1 MPFKPLK
8 LVPDTTTWRFMAL
21 HRIAMLASAAL
32 MLVSVAL
39 FFGVGLNYGIDFK
52 GGTLIEIKT
61 TDGPANLGELRSR
74 LGGLGLGDVQIQTFG
89 APDDV
94 LIRVQEQ
101 PGGEKAQQ
109 AVVDKVKGAL
119 GDNVEYRRTEVVGPT
134 VSQELIESGTLAVV
148 LAIFGV
154 LVYIW
159 LRFEWQFSVGAVI
172 ALVHDVVLTIGM
184 FSALQIEFGL
194 PIIAAILTIVGYSL
208 NDTVVVYDRVR
219 ENLRKYKKMALPDL
233 IDLSVNDTLSRTV
246 VTSTTTLI
254 ALVAL
259 YVLGGEVIRGFVFAM
274 IWGVVIGTYSSI
286 FVAAPLL
293 LMLGVTR
300 DWSGLGGAKVK
311 EPGSREP
318 EAKATSSPSG
328 RARET
333 AS

>member
-8 LVPDTTTWRFMAL
+8 LVPEDTHVGFMAF
-21 HRIAMLASAAL
+21 HRIAIMASAAL
-32 MLVSVAL
+32 MLLSVVL

-61 TDGPANLGELRSR
+61 TDGPADLGELRSK
-74 LGGLGLGDVQIQTFG
+74 LNSLGLGDVQIQTFG

-101 PGGEKAQQ
+101 PGGETAQQ

-119 GDNVEYRRTEVVGPT
+119 GENVEYRRVEVVGPT

-219 ENLRKYKKMALPDL
+219 ENLRKYKKMPLPDL
-233 IDLSVNDTLSRTV
+233 IDVSINDVLSRTV
-246 VTSTTTLI
+246 VTSVTTLI
-254 ALVAL
+254 ALLAL
-259 YVLGGEVIRGFVFAM
+259 YILGGEVIRGFVFAM

-311 EPGSREP
+311 EPGAEKS
-318 EAKATSSPSG
+318 AATAGSG
-328 RARET
+328 QARET

>member
-8 LVPDTTTWRFMAL
+8 LVPDITNWRFMVL
-21 HRIAMLASAAL
+21 HRVAMLASAAL
-32 MLVSVAL
+32 MLASVAL

-61 TDGPANLGELRSR
+61 TDGPANLGGLRSK

-119 GDNVEYRRTEVVGPT
+119 GDDVEYRRTEVVGPT

-219 ENLRKYKKMALPDL
+219 ENLRKYKKMPLPDL
-233 IDLSVNDTLSRTV
+233 IDLSINDTLSRTV
-246 VTSTTTLI
+246 VTSVTTLI
-254 ALVAL
+254 ALLAL
-259 YVLGGEVIRGFVFAM
+259 YILGGEVIRGFVFAM
-274 IWGVVIGTYSSI
+274 IWGVVVGTYSSI

-311 EPGSREP
+311 EPGTKSASASSRP
-318 EAKATSSPSG
+318 
-328 RARET
+328 RET

>member
-1 MPFKPLK
+1 MPFKPIK
-8 LVPDTTTWRFMAL
+8 LVPADTHVPFMAY
-21 HRIAMLASAAL
+21 HRIAMIASAVL
-32 MLVSVAL
+32 MLLSVML
-39 FFGVGLNYGIDFK
+39 FFGVGLNYGIDFR

-61 TDGPANLGELRSR
+61 DGPADIGELRDE

-101 PGGEKAQQ
+101 PGGEQAQQ
-109 AVVDKVKGAL
+109 VVVEKVRGAL
-119 GDNVEYRRTEVVGPT
+119 GEDVEYRRVEVVGPT
-134 VSQELIESGTLAVV
+134 VSQELIESGTLAVI
-148 LAIFGV
+148 LAIFAV

-184 FSALQIEFGL
+184 FSVLQIEFGL

-219 ENLRKYKKMALPDL
+219 ENLRKYKKMPLTDL
-233 IDLSVNDTLSRTV
+233 LDQSVNETLSRTI
-246 VTSTTTLI
+246 VTSVTTLI
-254 ALVAL
+254 ALLSL
-259 YVLGGEVIRGFVFAM
+259 YILGGEVIRGFVFAM

-293 LMLGVTR
+293 LMLGVKR
-300 DWSGLGGAKVK
+300 DWSGLGGAKIK
-311 EPGSREP
+311 EPGGQ
-318 EAKATSSPSG
+318 ATASEE
-328 RARET
+328 ARET

>member
-8 LVPDTTTWRFMAL
+8 LVPENTKIGFMAF
-21 HRIAMLASAAL
+21 HRIAMMASAGL
-32 MLVSVAL
+32 MLLSVVL

-61 TDGPANLGELRSR
+61 TDGPADLGELRSK
-74 LGGLGLGDVQIQTFG
+74 LNSLGLGDVQIQTFG

-101 PGGEKAQQ
+101 PGGESAQQ

-119 GDNVEYRRTEVVGPT
+119 GANVEYRRVEVVGPT
-134 VSQELIESGTLAVV
+134 VSQELIESGTLAVI

-219 ENLRKYKKMALPDL
+219 ENLRKYKKMPLPEL
-233 IDLSVNDTLSRTV
+233 IDLSINDVLSRTV
-246 VTSTTTLI
+246 VTSITTLI
-254 ALVAL
+254 ALLAL
-259 YVLGGEVIRGFVFAM
+259 YILGGEVIRGFVFAM

-293 LMLGVTR
+293 LMLGVKR

-311 EPGSREP
+311 EPG
-318 EAKATSSPSG
+318 AAQGASSAGSG
-328 RARET
+328 QARET

>member
-1 MPFKPLK
+1 MPFQPIK
-8 LVPDTTTWRFMAL
+8 LVPANTHVPFMAY
-21 HRIAMLASAAL
+21 HRIAMMASAVL
-32 MLVSVAL
+32 MLLSVVL

-61 TDGPANLGELRSR
+61 TDGPADIGELRDK
-74 LGGLGLGDVQIQTFG
+74 LNGLGLGDVQIQTFG

-101 PGGEKAQQ
+101 PGGESAQQ

-119 GDNVEYRRTEVVGPT
+119 GDNVEYRRVEVVGPT

-159 LRFEWQFSVGAVI
+159 LRFEWQFSAGAVI

-184 FSALQIEFGL
+184 FSAVQIEFGL

-219 ENLRKYKKMALPDL
+219 ENLRKYKKMPLSDL
-233 IDLSVNDTLSRTV
+233 LNQSINETLSRTI
-246 VTSTTTLI
+246 VTSVTTLI
-254 ALVAL
+254 ALLSL
-259 YVLGGEVIRGFVFAM
+259 YILGGEVIRGFVFAM
-274 IWGVVIGTYSSI
+274 IWGVLVGTYSSI
-286 FVAAPLL
+286 FVGAPML
-293 LMLGVTR
+293 LMLGVKR

-311 EPGSREP
+311 EQGGQSTAASED
-318 EAKATSSPSG
+318 
-328 RARET
+328 ARET

>member
-1 MPFKPLK
+1 MAFKPLK
-8 LVPDTTTWRFMAL
+8 LVPDKTSWRFMSV
-21 HRIAMLASAAL
+21 HRIAMIASAAL
-32 MLVSVAL
+32 MLISVVL

-61 TDGPANLGELRSR
+61 TDGPADLGALRSK

-101 PGGEKAQQ
+101 PGGESAQQ

-119 GDNVEYRRTEVVGPT
+119 GENVEYRRVEVVGPT

-172 ALVHDVVLTIGM
+172 ALVHDVVLTIGV

-219 ENLRKYKKMALPDL
+219 ENLRKYKKMPLPDL
-233 IDLSVNDTLSRTV
+233 IDLSINDVLARTV
-246 VTSTTTLI
+246 VTSITTLI
-254 ALVAL
+254 ALLAL

-274 IWGVVIGTYSSI
+274 IWGVIVGTYSSI

-300 DWSGLGGAKVK
+300 DWSGMGGAKVK
-311 EPGSREP
+311 EPGG
-318 EAKATSSPSG
+318 AKGASSASSTQ
-328 RARET
+328 ARET

>member
-1 MPFKPLK
+1 MPFKPIK
-8 LVPDTTTWRFMAL
+8 LVPANTHVRFMAF
-21 HRIAMLASAAL
+21 HRIAMAASAVL
-32 MLVSVAL
+32 MLVSFVL

-61 TDGPANLGELRSR
+61 TDGPADISDLRDK

-134 VSQELIESGTLAVV
+134 VSQELIESGTLAVI

-172 ALVHDVVLTIGM
+172 ALVHDVVLTIGV
-184 FSALQIEFGL
+184 FSLLQIEFGL

-219 ENLRKYKKMALPDL
+219 ENLRKYKKMPLTDL
-233 IDLSVNDTLSRTV
+233 LDLSINETLSRTI
-246 VTSTTTLI
+246 VTSVTTLI
-254 ALVAL
+254 ALLAL
-259 YVLGGEVIRGFVFAM
+259 YILGGEVIRGFVFAM
-274 IWGVVIGTYSSI
+274 IWGVLVGTYSSI
-286 FVAAPLL
+286 FVGAPLL
-293 LMLGVTR
+293 LILGVTR

-311 EPGSREP
+311 EPGGKPAAAGS
-318 EAKATSSPSG
+318 K
-328 RARET
+328 ARET
-333 AS
+333 AT

>member
-1 MPFKPLK
+1 MPFKPIK
-8 LVPDTTTWRFMAL
+8 LVPPGTNVPFMAY
-21 HRIAMLASAAL
+21 HRIAMMASAVL
-32 MLVSVAL
+32 MLLSVVL

-61 TDGPANLGELRSR
+61 TDGPADIGELRDKLS
-74 LGGLGLGDVQIQTFG
+74 GFGLGDVQIQTFG

-101 PGGEKAQQ
+101 PGGESAQQ
-109 AVVDKVKGAL
+109 AVIDKVKGAL
-119 GDNVEYRRTEVVGPT
+119 GEDVQYRRVEVVGPT

-172 ALVHDVVLTIGM
+172 ALVHDVVLTIGV
-184 FSALQIEFGL
+184 FSAVQIEFGL

-219 ENLRKYKKMALPDL
+219 ENLRKYKKMPLAELL
-233 IDLSVNDTLSRTV
+233 NLSVNETLARTI
-246 VTSTTTLI
+246 VTSVTTLI
-254 ALVAL
+254 ALLSL
-259 YVLGGEVIRGFVFAM
+259 YILGGEVIRGFVFAM
-274 IWGVVIGTYSSI
+274 ILGVLVGTYSSI
-286 FVAAPLL
+286 FVGAPLL
-293 LMLGVTR
+293 LMLGVKR
-300 DWSGLGGAKVK
+300 DWSGLGGAKMK
-311 EPGSREP
+311 AQGG
-318 EAKATSSPSG
+318 EAKTASD
-328 RARET
+328 ARET

>member
-8 LVPDTTTWRFMAL
+8 LVPEDTHVRFMAF
-21 HRIAMLASAAL
+21 HRIAIMASAAL
-32 MLVSVAL
+32 MLLSVVL

-52 GGTLIEIKT
+52 GGTLIEIQT
-61 TDGPANLGELRSR
+61 TDGPADLGDLRSK
-74 LGGLGLGDVQIQTFG
+74 LNGLGLGDVQIQTFG

-101 PGGEKAQQ
+101 PGGESAQQ

-119 GDNVEYRRTEVVGPT
+119 GENVQYRRVEVVGPT

-219 ENLRKYKKMALPDL
+219 ENLRKYKKMPLPDL
-233 IDLSVNDTLSRTV
+233 IDLSINDVLSRTV
-246 VTSTTTLI
+246 VTSVTTLI
-254 ALVAL
+254 ALLAL
-259 YVLGGEVIRGFVFAM
+259 YILGGEVIRGFVFAM
-274 IWGVVIGTYSSI
+274 IWGVVVGTYSSI

-311 EPGSREP
+311 EPG
-318 EAKATSSPSG
+318 AKKGASPAGSSK
-328 RARET
+328 ARET

>member
-1 MPFKPLK
+1 MPFKPIK
-8 LVPDTTTWRFMAL
+8 LVPAGTHVPFMAY
-21 HRIAMLASAAL
+21 HRIAMVASAVL
-32 MLVSVAL
+32 MLLSVML

-52 GGTLIEIKT
+52 GGTLIEIQ
-61 TDGPANLGELRSR
+61 TDGPADISDLRDK
-74 LGGLGLGDVQIQTFG
+74 LNGLGLGDVQIQTFG

-101 PGGEKAQQ
+101 PGGESAQQ
-109 AVVDKVKGAL
+109 AVVDKVRGAL
-119 GDNVEYRRTEVVGPT
+119 GDNVEYRRVEVVGPT
-134 VSQELIESGTLAVV
+134 VSQELIESGTLAVI

-219 ENLRKYKKMALPDL
+219 ENLRKYKKMPLSDL
-233 IDLSVNDTLSRTV
+233 LNQSINETLSRTV
-246 VTSTTTLI
+246 VTSVTTLI
-254 ALVAL
+254 ALLSL
-259 YVLGGEVIRGFVFAM
+259 YILGGEVIRGFVFAM

-293 LMLGVTR
+293 LMLGVKR

-311 EPGSREP
+311 EPGGKTAASQE
-318 EAKATSSPSG
+318 
-328 RARET
+328 ARET

>member
-1 MPFKPLK
+1 MPFKPVK
-8 LVPDTTTWRFMAL
+8 LLPEDTHVPFMAY
-21 HRIAMLASAAL
+21 HRIAIAASAVL
-32 MLVSVAL
+32 MLISVAL
-39 FFGVGLNYGIDFK
+39 FFTVGLNYGIDFR

-61 TDGPANLGELRSR
+61 TDGPADISELRDK
-74 LGGLGLGDVQIQTFG
+74 LDGLGLGDVQIQTFG

-101 PGGEKAQQ
+101 PGGEQAQQ

-119 GDNVEYRRTEVVGPT
+119 GENIEYRRTEVVGPT

-172 ALVHDVVLTIGM
+172 ALVHDVVLTIGI

-219 ENLRKYKKMALPDL
+219 ENLRKYKKMPLPEL
-233 IDLSVNDTLSRTV
+233 IDLSVNDVLSRTI
-246 VTSTTTLI
+246 VTSVTTLI
-254 ALVAL
+254 ALLAL
-259 YVLGGEVIRGFVFAM
+259 YILGGEVIRGFVFAM
-274 IWGVVIGTYSSI
+274 IWGVVVGTYSSI
-286 FVAAPLL
+286 FVGAPLL
-293 LMLGVTR
+293 LILGVKR

-311 EPGSREP
+311 EPG
-318 EAKATSSPSG
+318 AKATSSAGQP
-328 RARET
+328 RET

>member
-1 MPFKPLK
+1 MTYKPLK
-8 LVPDTTTWRFMAL
+8 LVPEDTHIRFMAV
-21 HRIAMLASAAL
+21 HRMAILASTVLMAL
-32 MLVSVAL
+32 SVGL
-39 FFGVGLNYGIDFK
+39 FFGIGLNYGIDFK
-52 GGTLIEIKT
+52 GGTLIEIRT
-61 TDGPANLGELRSR
+61 TDGPANISELRGK

-101 PGGEKAQQ
+101 PGGESAQQ
-109 AVVDKVKGAL
+109 AVVDTVKAAL

-184 FSALQIEFGL
+184 FSLLQIEFGL

-219 ENLRKYKKMALPDL
+219 ENLRKYKKMPLSDL
-233 IDLSVNDTLSRTV
+233 VDLSINNTLSRTI

-254 ALVAL
+254 ALIAL
-259 YVLGGEVIRGFVFAM
+259 YALGGEVIRGFVFAM

-293 LMLGVTR
+293 LKLGVTR
-300 DWSGLGGAKVK
+300 DWSGLGGAKMK
-311 EPGSREP
+311 EPG
-318 EAKATSSPSG
+318 AKSAASSGKP
-328 RARET
+328 RET
-333 AS
+333 TS